1 MVIFN
6 LHDQAVLVLLD
17 RSPLHRLFLVLLGIL
32 AGSAAVLIVGQGNVD
47 LLGVWVDLHILR
59 TVHLGGAHLIGGL
72 TGVDSNL
79 FGRHAINVGLELV
92 VLRIGGQQLDPFAL
106 AVKGTILWQHAGAVN
121 LVLWGVA
128 LYLGHVQGA
137 VVQDGE
143 VVLDVAFFVLLGGD
157 ELVDVLEAGVIAG
170 VAHDGAIGCDV
181 DVAGLV
187 LEATQRGVLDR
198 GGLRVQ
204 RVDFYDPAKAVRLVR
219 LLGDVEALV
228 KALPLALG
236 LAVFHA
242 EALQGLLRLL
252 VIQLGVGEVL
262 VKVLFARKH
271 GIPRSDA
278 AGAIIQGALDLLAG
292 LIGGGLDV
300 IGAGS
305 WAHQGEFGG
314 GGDAAVERAELTLEL
329 AGLANLRYLH
339 DGVAVASPA
348 DLGLL
353 LGGVIRIVVGE
364 HLRLGGVL
372 VGADVDKA
380 VVIVR
385 VLDKARKVIVEA
397 ELLLSCLGG
406 LVLVIEFRRVLK
418 QRVAP
423 GNEDGLLVAIRDD
436 HFVLLV
442 WLYWVELHA
451 LCGGELNV
459 RLRGFAALALG
470 GRSLIRRIIRVGA
483 GRQSS
488 TAANGYD
495 GQAARTQRG
504 TAGELVS
511 KVRVIGLV
519 LALAKASITALVGA
533 GQAGTRGGKETREK
547 VAAFKRHY
555 YCSKEVRKY

>member
-1 MVIFN
+1 M
-6 LHDQAVLVLLD
+6 
-17 RSPLHRLFLVLLGIL
+17 
-32 AGSAAVLIVGQGNVD
+32 
-47 LLGVWVDLHILR
+47 
-59 TVHLGGAHLIGGL
+59 
-72 TGVDSNL
+72 
-79 FGRHAINVGLELV
+79 
-92 VLRIGGQQLDPFAL
+92 
-106 AVKGTILWQHAGAVN
+106 
-121 LVLWGVA
+121 
-128 LYLGHVQGA
+128 
-137 VVQDGE
+137 
-143 VVLDVAFFVLLGGD
+143 
-157 ELVDVLEAGVIAG
+157 
-170 VAHDGAIGCDV
+170 
-181 DVAGLV
+181 
-187 LEATQRGVLDR
+187 
-198 GGLRVQ
+198 
-204 RVDFYDPAKAVRLVR
+204 
-219 LLGDVEALV
+219 
-228 KALPLALG
+228 
-236 LAVFHA
+236 
-242 EALQGLLRLL
+242 
-252 VIQLGVGEVL
+252 GEVL
-262 VKVLFARKH
+262 VKVLFAREH
-271 GIPRSDA
+271 GVPWGDA
-278 AGAIIQGALDLLAG
+278 AGAVIQGALDLLAR
-292 LIGGGLDV
+292 LIGGSLYKLGT
-300 IGAGS
+300 GS
-305 WAHQGEFGG
+305 RTYQGEFGSSG
-314 GGDAAVERAELTLEL
+314 NAAVEWTKLALEFTGIAYL
-329 AGLANLRYLH
+329 GHLH

-385 VLDKARKVIVEA
+385 VLDEAGEVIVEA
-397 ELLLSCLGG
+397 ELLLGCLGG

-451 LCGGELNV
+451 FCGGELNV

-488 TAANGYD
+488 AAANGDD

-555 YCSKEVRKY
+555 YCSKWVENIV